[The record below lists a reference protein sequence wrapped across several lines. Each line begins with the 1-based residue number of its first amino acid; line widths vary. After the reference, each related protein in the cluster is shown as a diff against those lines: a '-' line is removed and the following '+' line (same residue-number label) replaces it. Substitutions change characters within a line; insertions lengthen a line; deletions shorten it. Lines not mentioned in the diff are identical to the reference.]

1 VQVCYPPPFCE
12 CPDNCPCLG
21 GQPPWFLGAMDE
33 LLNPIR
39 NDLAAVR
46 NDLAAVRNDLGVV
59 RNDLAVVS
67 NNLAVVTDDLAVVR
81 DDVAGMREQLTVL
94 QADVACGRRLAAL
107 VRV

>member
-1 VQVCYPPPFCE
+1 MQVCYPPPFCE

-46 NDLAAVRNDLGVV
+46 NDLAAVRN
-59 RNDLAVVS
+59 NLAVVS